1 MSKKAKQEL
10 SGSEKFDAYYSEI
23 YGSRWPALKAA
34 MLEESKPVSLGDY
47 LASGELCSCNSG
59 SQGGSLGDSQV
70 GSQDCSQGGEAI
82 LSEPY
87 YMDKASIWAASILPI
102 TANNKVLDMCAAPGG
117 KTLVLASKLSGKG
130 KLISNDRSAQ
140 RRTRLSKVINTCLP
154 EPLRQNITITG
165 HDSTTWSLYEKDV
178 YDCVLLDAPCSSER
192 HVLSDPSALDIWS
205 PSRPKH
211 LAIQQFAM
219 LCAAL
224 DAAVSGGYIL
234 YSTCSINPI
243 ENELVIE
250 KLFKKRCGLFEE
262 VSISS
267 VAPFVAS
274 KSEERSHGRIVLPDV
289 ASSCGPLYFCLLKKL
304 GVSE

>member
-1 MSKKAKQEL
+1 MSKKDKNSL
-10 SGSEKFDAYYSEI
+10 SGSQKFDLYYSEI
-23 YGSRWPALKAA
+23 YGSRWPALKAS

-47 LASGELCSCNSG
+47 LASGELD
-59 SQGGSLGDSQV
+59 SLGV
-70 GSQDCSQGGEAI
+70 GSVGESSGVESSVGGAP
-82 LSEPY
+82 LAEPY
-87 YMDKASIWAASILPI
+87 YMDKASIWAASILPVS
-102 TANNKVLDMCAAPGG
+102 ANNKVLDMCAAPGG
-117 KTLVLASKLSGKG
+117 KTLVLATKLSGKG

-154 EPLRQNITITG
+154 EALRQNITVTG

-192 HVLSDPSALDIWS
+192 HVLTDPSALSIWS

-224 DAAVSGGYIL
+224 DAAVNGGYIL
-234 YSTCSINPI
+234 YSTCSINPV
-243 ENELVIE
+243 ENEMVID
-250 KLFKKRCGLFEE
+250 KLFKKRSGLFEE
-262 VSISS
+262 VSITEVS
-267 VAPFVAS
+267 PFVAS
-274 KSEERSHGRIVLPDV
+274 KSEERPHGRIVLPDV

-304 GVSE
+304 G

>member
-47 LASGELCSCNSG
+47 LTSGELCSCNSG
-59 SQGGSLGDSQV
+59 
-70 GSQDCSQGGEAI
+70 SQGGEAI

-87 YMDKASIWAASILPI
+87 YMDKASIWAASILPVS
-102 TANNKVLDMCAAPGG
+102 ANNKVLDMCAAPGG
-117 KTLVLASKLSGKG
+117 KTLVLATKLSGKG

-140 RRTRLSKVINTCLP
+140 RRTRLSKVISTCLP
-154 EPLRQNITITG
+154 EALRQNITVTG

-192 HVLSDPSALDIWS
+192 HVLTDPSALSIWS

-224 DAAVSGGYIL
+224 DAAVNGGYIL
-234 YSTCSINPI
+234 YSTCSINPV
-243 ENELVIE
+243 ENEMVID
-250 KLFKKRCGLFEE
+250 KLFKKRSGLFEE
-262 VSISS
+262 VSITEVS
-267 VAPFVAS
+267 PFVAS
-274 KSEERSHGRIVLPDV
+274 KSEQRPHGRIVLPDV

-304 GVSE
+304 G

>member
-1 MSKKAKQEL
+1 MSKKDKTSL
-10 SGSEKFDAYYSEI
+10 SGAEKFDAYYSEI
-23 YGSRWPALKAA
+23 YGSRWTSLKAA

-47 LASGELCSCNSG
+47 LASGEIESALG
-59 SQGGSLGDSQV
+59 SPLV
-70 GSQDCSQGGEAI
+70 
-82 LSEPY
+82 EPY

-117 KTLVLASKLSGKG
+117 KTLVLASKLNGKG

-140 RRTRLSKVINTCLP
+140 RRTRLAKVINTCLP
-154 EPLRQNITITG
+154 ESLRVNITVTG

-192 HVLSDPSALDIWS
+192 HVLTDPSALAIWS

-243 ENELVIE
+243 ENELVID
-250 KLFKKRCGLFEE
+250 KLFKKRSRLFEE
-262 VSISS
+262 ISISS
-267 VAPFVAS
+267 IAPFVAS
-274 KSEERSHGRIVLPDV
+274 KSEERPHGRIVLPD
-289 ASSCGPLYFCLLKKL
+289 ATSSCGPLYFCLLKKL
-304 GVSE
+304 GAD